1 MSTNVDLRLI
11 AGMGPQLFTAPT
23 VAGLPVDL
31 QATLEELVNTW
42 QARYPG
48 NARRQAYLDCK
59 VYVDSLDIA
68 LPREIARDLR
78 LVSTWP
84 EKAVF
89 SLTSRCHWDG
99 VVAPDGTE
107 DPYGLASIL
116 EENRFSTEIG
126 QAVASAATHG
136 VAFLTTL
143 PGDVAAGDPPVLV
156 LPYSAMTAAAL
167 WDRRRR
173 GIRAGLLI
181 NDVDYLGRPTELILL
196 TPHVLVSMAPLGAQG
211 WFVTGH
217 VEHNLGRTPMEALV
231 YRGNL
236 DRPLGRSRLTDGVLS
251 IVDRAVRASMRMDV
265 SSELFTA
272 PGLLLRGVDKATF
285 DQIKGSWSW
294 RLGSVKGISRDEE
307 GDLPEV
313 DMIPQQSMQ
322 PYVDQLRELAQELA
336 GALSLPVGSL
346 GIVQDNPS
354 SADAIYAAREEL
366 VTEASDFND
375 ANSYALN
382 RVYRNILMLRDGVLP
397 EDAARISTHW
407 RNPARPSIVSQSDA
421 MIKQIQ
427 AIPEIG
433 KTDVA
438 LEELGYTRQQITRM
452 RAQIEQQR
460 GRDNL
465 DAILRGARGP
475 AAGGGDFDLI

>member
-1 MSTNVDLRLI
+1 MSANADLRLI
-11 AGMGPQLFTAPT
+11 AGMGPQLFTAPS
-23 VAGLPVDL
+23 VAGLPDDL
-31 QATLEELVNTW
+31 QATLNTLVNTL

-59 VYVDSLDIA
+59 VFVDSLNIA

-78 LVSTWP
+78 IVSAWP

-99 VVAPDGTE
+99 VVAPDGSE
-107 DPYGLASIL
+107 DPYGLSSIL
-116 EENRFSTEIG
+116 EENRFATEIG
-126 QAVASAATHG
+126 QAIASAATHG
-136 VAFLTTL
+136 VAFLATL
-143 PGDVAAGDPPVLV
+143 PGDVSAGDPSVLV

-173 GIRAGLLI
+173 GISAGLLI

-196 TPHVLVSMAPLGAQG
+196 TPQVMVSMAPLGSQG

-217 VEHNLGRTPMEALV
+217 VEHHLGRTPMEALV

-251 IVDRAVRASMRMDV
+251 IVDRAVRASMRMDL

-272 PGLLLRGVDKATF
+272 PGLLLRGVDETTF
-285 DQIKGSWSW
+285 DQIKRSWSW
-294 RLGSVKGISRDEE
+294 QLGSVKGLSRDED
-307 GDLPEV
+307 GDIPEM
-313 DMIPQQSMQ
+313 DTIPQQSMQ

-382 RVYRNILMLRDGVLP
+382 RVYRNILMLRDGWLP
-397 EDAARISTHW
+397 DDAARISTHW

-427 AIPEIG
+427 AIPELG
-433 KTDVA
+433 RTDVA
-438 LEELGYTRQQITRM
+438 LEELGYTRQQIARI
-452 RAQIEQQR
+452 RAQVEQSR

-465 DAILRGARGP
+465 DAILRGARGE
-475 AAGGGDFDLI
+475 AGTA

>member
-1 MSTNVDLRLI
+1 MSTNADLRLI
-11 AGMGPQLFTAPT
+11 AGMGPQLFTAPS
-23 VAGLPVDL
+23 VAGLPDDL
-31 QATLEELVNTW
+31 QATLNTLVDTW

-48 NARRQAYLDCK
+48 NARRQSYLDCK
-59 VYVDSLDIA
+59 VFVESLNIA

-78 LVSTWP
+78 IVSTWP

-99 VVAPDGTE
+99 VVAPDGSE
-107 DPYGLASIL
+107 DPYGLSSIL
-116 EENRFSTEIG
+116 EENRFATEIG
-126 QAVASAATHG
+126 QAIASAATHG
-136 VAFLTTL
+136 VAFLATL
-143 PGDVAAGDPPVLV
+143 PGDVSAGDPPVLV

-173 GIRAGLLI
+173 GISAGLLI

-196 TPHVLVSMAPLGAQG
+196 TPQVMVSMAPLGSQG

-217 VEHNLGRTPMEALV
+217 VEHHLNRTPMEALV

-251 IVDRAVRASMRMDV
+251 IVDRAVRASMRMDL

-272 PGLLLRGVDKATF
+272 PGLLLRGVDEATF
-285 DQIKGSWSW
+285 DRIKRSWSW
-294 RLGSVKGISRDEE
+294 QLGSVKGLSRDED
-307 GDLPEV
+307 GDIPEV
-313 DMIPQQSMQ
+313 DTIPQQSMQ

-382 RVYRNILMLRDGVLP
+382 RVYRNILMLRDGWLP
-397 EDAARISTHW
+397 DDAARISTHW

-427 AIPEIG
+427 AIPELG

-438 LEELGYTRQQITRM
+438 LEELGYTRQQIARI
-452 RAQIEQQR
+452 RAQVEQSR

-465 DAILRGARGP
+465 DAILRGARGE
-475 AAGGGDFDLI
+475 AGTV

>member
-1 MSTNVDLRLI
+1 MSANADLRLI
-11 AGMGPQLFTAPT
+11 AGMGPQLFTAPS
-23 VAGLPVDL
+23 VAGLPDDL
-31 QATLEELVNTW
+31 QATLNTLVNTW

-48 NARRQAYLDCK
+48 NARRQSYLDCK
-59 VYVDSLDIA
+59 VFVESLNIA
-68 LPREIARDLR
+68 LPREIARDLHM
-78 LVSTWP
+78 VSTWP

-99 VVAPDGTE
+99 VVAPDGSE
-107 DPYGLASIL
+107 DPYGLSSIL
-116 EENRFSTEIG
+116 EENRFATEIG
-126 QAVASAATHG
+126 QAIASAATHG
-136 VAFLTTL
+136 VAFLATL
-143 PGDVAAGDPPVLV
+143 RGDVSAGDPSVLV

-173 GIRAGLLI
+173 GISAGLLI

-196 TPHVLVSMAPLGAQG
+196 TPQVMVSMAPLGDQG

-217 VEHNLGRTPMEALV
+217 VEHHLGRTPMEALV

-251 IVDRAVRASMRMDV
+251 IVDRAVRASMRMDL

-272 PGLLLRGVDKATF
+272 PGLLLRGVDETTF
-285 DQIKGSWSW
+285 DKIKRSWSW
-294 RLGSVKGISRDEE
+294 QLGSVKGLSRDED
-307 GDLPEV
+307 GDIPEV
-313 DMIPQQSMQ
+313 DTIPQQSMQ

-336 GALSLPVGSL
+336 GALSLPVSSL

-382 RVYRNILMLRDGVLP
+382 RVYRNILMLRDGWLP
-397 EDAARISTHW
+397 DDAVRISTHW

-427 AIPEIG
+427 AIPELG

-438 LEELGYTRQQITRM
+438 LEELGYTRQQIARI
-452 RAQIEQQR
+452 RAQVEQSR

-465 DAILRGARGP
+465 DAILRGARGE
-475 AAGGGDFDLI
+475 AGTV

>member
-1 MSTNVDLRLI
+1 MSTNADLRLI
-11 AGMGPQLFTAPT
+11 AGMGPQLFTAPS
-23 VAGLPVDL
+23 VAGLPDDL
-31 QATLEELVNTW
+31 QATLNTLVNTW

-48 NARRQAYLDCK
+48 NARRQSYLDCK
-59 VYVDSLDIA
+59 VFVESLNIA

-78 LVSTWP
+78 IVSTWP

-99 VVAPDGTE
+99 VVAPDGSE
-107 DPYGLASIL
+107 DPYGLSSIL
-116 EENRFSTEIG
+116 EENRFATEIG
-126 QAVASAATHG
+126 QAIASAATHG
-136 VAFLTTL
+136 VAFLATL
-143 PGDVAAGDPPVLV
+143 PGDVSAGDPSVLV

-173 GIRAGLLI
+173 GISAGLLI

-196 TPHVLVSMAPLGAQG
+196 TPQVMVSMAPLGSQG

-217 VEHNLGRTPMEALV
+217 VEHHLSRTPMEALV

-251 IVDRAVRASMRMDV
+251 IVDRAVRASMRMDL

-272 PGLLLRGVDKATF
+272 PGLLLRGVDEATF
-285 DQIKGSWSW
+285 DKIKRSWSW
-294 RLGSVKGISRDEE
+294 QLGSVKGLSRDED
-307 GDLPEV
+307 GDIPEV
-313 DMIPQQSMQ
+313 DTIPQQSMQ
-322 PYVDQLRELAQELA
+322 PYTDQLRELAQELA
-336 GALSLPVGSL
+336 GALSLPVSSL

-382 RVYRNILMLRDGVLP
+382 RVYRNILMLRDGWLP
-397 EDAARISTHW
+397 DDAVRISTHW

-427 AIPEIG
+427 AIPELG
-433 KTDVA
+433 RTDVA
-438 LEELGYTRQQITRM
+438 LEELGYTRQQIARI
-452 RAQIEQQR
+452 RAQVEQTR

-465 DAILRGARGP
+465 DAILRGARGE
-475 AAGGGDFDLI
+475 AGTA

>member
-1 MSTNVDLRLI
+1 MSANADLRLI
-11 AGMGPQLFTAPT
+11 AGMGPQLFTAPS
-23 VAGLPVDL
+23 VAGLPDDL
-31 QATLEELVNTW
+31 QAALNTLVNTW

-48 NARRQAYLDCK
+48 NARRQGYLDCK
-59 VYVDSLDIA
+59 VFVESLNIA
-68 LPREIARDLR
+68 LPREIARDLHI
-78 LVSTWP
+78 VSTWP

-99 VVAPDGTE
+99 VVAPDGSE
-107 DPYGLASIL
+107 DPYGLSSIL
-116 EENRFSTEIG
+116 EENRFATEIG
-126 QAVASAATHG
+126 QAIASAATHG
-136 VAFLTTL
+136 VAFLATL
-143 PGDVAAGDPPVLV
+143 PGDVSAGDPPVLV

-173 GIRAGLLI
+173 GISAGLLI

-196 TPHVLVSMAPLGAQG
+196 TPQVMVSMAPLGDQG

-217 VEHNLGRTPMEALV
+217 VEHRLGRTPMEALV

-251 IVDRAVRASMRMDV
+251 IVDRAVRASMRMDL

-272 PGLLLRGVDKATF
+272 PGLLLRGVDEATF
-285 DQIKGSWSW
+285 DKIKRSWSW
-294 RLGSVKGISRDEE
+294 QLGSVKGLSRDED
-307 GDLPEV
+307 GDIPEV
-313 DMIPQQSMQ
+313 DTIPQQSMQ
-322 PYVDQLRELAQELA
+322 PYTDQLRELAQELA
-336 GALSLPVGSL
+336 GALSLPVSSL

-382 RVYRNILMLRDGVLP
+382 RVYRNIIMLRDGWLP
-397 EDAARISTHW
+397 DDAARISTHW

-427 AIPEIG
+427 AIPELG

-438 LEELGYTRQQITRM
+438 LEELGYTRQQIARI
-452 RAQIEQQR
+452 RAQVEQSR

-465 DAILRGARGP
+465 DAILRGARGE
-475 AAGGGDFDLI
+475 AGTV

>member
-1 MSTNVDLRLI
+1 MSANADLRLI
-11 AGMGPQLFTAPT
+11 AGMGPQLFTAPS
-23 VAGLPVDL
+23 VAGLPDDL
-31 QATLEELVNTW
+31 QATLNTLVNTW

-59 VYVDSLDIA
+59 VFVESLNIA
-68 LPREIARDLR
+68 LPREIARDLHI
-78 LVSTWP
+78 VSTWP

-89 SLTSRCHWDG
+89 SLVSRCHWDG
-99 VVAPDGTE
+99 VVAPDGSE
-107 DPYGLASIL
+107 DPYGLSSIL
-116 EENRFSTEIG
+116 EENRFATEIG
-126 QAVASAATHG
+126 QAIASAATHG
-136 VAFLTTL
+136 VAFLATL
-143 PGDVAAGDPPVLV
+143 PGDVSVGDPPVLV

-173 GIRAGLLI
+173 GISAGLLI

-196 TPHVLVSMAPLGAQG
+196 TPQVMVSMAPLGSQG

-217 VEHNLGRTPMEALV
+217 VEHHLNRTPMEALV

-251 IVDRAVRASMRMDV
+251 IVDRAVRASMRMDL

-272 PGLLLRGVDKATF
+272 PGLLLRGVDEATF
-285 DQIKGSWSW
+285 DKIKRSWSW
-294 RLGSVKGISRDEE
+294 QLGSVKGLSRDED
-307 GDLPEV
+307 GDIPEV
-313 DMIPQQSMQ
+313 DTIPQQSMQ

-382 RVYRNILMLRDGVLP
+382 RVYRNIIMLRDGWLP
-397 EDAARISTHW
+397 DDAARISTHW

-427 AIPEIG
+427 AIPELG

-438 LEELGYTRQQITRM
+438 LEELGYTRQQIARI
-452 RAQIEQQR
+452 RAQVEQSR

-465 DAILRGARGP
+465 DAILRGARGE
-475 AAGGGDFDLI
+475 AGTV

>member
-1 MSTNVDLRLI
+1 MSTNADLRLI
-11 AGMGPQLFTAPT
+11 AGMGPQLFTAPS
-23 VAGLPVDL
+23 VAGLPDDL
-31 QATLEELVNTW
+31 QATLNTLVNTW

-48 NARRQAYLDCK
+48 NARRQSYLDCK
-59 VYVDSLDIA
+59 VFVESLNIA

-99 VVAPDGTE
+99 VVAPDGSE
-107 DPYGLASIL
+107 DPYGLSSIL
-116 EENRFSTEIG
+116 EENRFATEIG
-126 QAVASAATHG
+126 QAIASAATHG
-136 VAFLTTL
+136 VAFLATL
-143 PGDVAAGDPPVLV
+143 PGDVSAGDPSVLV

-173 GIRAGLLI
+173 GISAGLLI

-196 TPHVLVSMAPLGAQG
+196 TPQVMVSMAPLGDQG

-217 VEHNLGRTPMEALV
+217 VEHHLGRTPMEALV

-251 IVDRAVRASMRMDV
+251 IVDRAVRASMRMDL

-272 PGLLLRGVDKATF
+272 PGLLLRGVDEATF
-285 DQIKGSWSW
+285 DKIKRSWSW
-294 RLGSVKGISRDEE
+294 QLGSVKGLSRDED
-307 GDLPEV
+307 GDIPEV
-313 DMIPQQSMQ
+313 DTIPQQSMQ

-336 GALSLPVGSL
+336 GALSLPVSSL

-366 VTEASDFND
+366 VTEASDFNE
-375 ANSYALN
+375 ANGYALN
-382 RVYRNILMLRDGVLP
+382 RVYRNILMLRDGWLP
-397 EDAARISTHW
+397 DDAARISTHW

-427 AIPEIG
+427 AIPELG

-438 LEELGYTRQQITRM
+438 LEELGYTRQQIARI
-452 RAQIEQQR
+452 RAQVEQSR

-465 DAILRGARGP
+465 DAILRGARGE
-475 AAGGGDFDLI
+475 AGTV

>member
-1 MSTNVDLRLI
+1 MSVDYRLI
-11 AGMGPQLFTAPT
+11 SGLGPQLFSTPT
-23 VAGLPVDL
+23 VGGLPDDL
-31 QATLEELVNTW
+31 QNILGDLVGTW
-42 QARYPG
+42 VARYPG
-48 NARRQAYLDCK
+48 NSRRQAYLDCK

-68 LPREIARDLR
+68 LPKDIARDLR

-99 VVAPDGTE
+99 VVAPDGSE
-107 DPYGLASIL
+107 DPYGVSTVL

-126 QAVASAATHG
+126 QAIASAATHG
-136 VAFLTTL
+136 VAFLATI
-143 PGDVAAGDPPVLV
+143 PGDVSLGDPSVLV
-156 LPYSAMTAAAL
+156 LPYSAMTASAL

-173 GIRAGLLI
+173 GLRAGMLI

-196 TPHVLVSMAPLGAQG
+196 TPDTMVSMAKLGDAG

-217 VEHNLGRTPMEALV
+217 VEHSLNRTPMEALV

-272 PGLLLRGVDKATF
+272 PGLILRGVDKTTF
-285 DQIKGSWSW
+285 DAIKGSWSW
-294 RLGSVKGISRDEE
+294 RLGSVKGLSRDED

-313 DMIPQQSMQ
+313 DVLPQHSMQ

-375 ANSYALN
+375 SNSFALN
-382 RVYRNILMLRDGVLP
+382 RIYRNIIQLRDGRLP
-397 EDAARISTHW
+397 ADATKISTHW

-433 KTDVA
+433 RTDVA
-438 LEELGYTRQQITRM
+438 LEELGYTRQQIVRM
-452 RAQIEQQR
+452 RAQIEQTK
-460 GRDNL
+460 GRDTL
-465 DAILRGARGP
+465 ESILKGY
-475 AAGGGDFDLI
+475 GDISR

>member
-1 MSTNVDLRLI
+1 MSTNADLRLI
-11 AGMGPQLFTAPT
+11 AGMGPQLFTAPS
-23 VAGLPVDL
+23 VAGLPDDL
-31 QATLEELVNTW
+31 QATLNTLVNTW

-48 NARRQAYLDCK
+48 NARRQSYLDCK
-59 VYVDSLDIA
+59 VFVESLNIA
-68 LPREIARDLR
+68 LPREIARDLHI
-78 LVSTWP
+78 VSTWP

-99 VVAPDGTE
+99 VVAPDGSE
-107 DPYGLASIL
+107 DPYGLSSIL
-116 EENRFSTEIG
+116 EENRFATEIG
-126 QAVASAATHG
+126 QAIASAATHG
-136 VAFLTTL
+136 VAFLATL
-143 PGDVAAGDPPVLV
+143 PGDVSAGDPSVLV

-173 GIRAGLLI
+173 GISAGLLI

-196 TPHVLVSMAPLGAQG
+196 TPQVMVSMAPLGSQG

-217 VEHNLGRTPMEALV
+217 IEHHLNRTPMEALV

-251 IVDRAVRASMRMDV
+251 IVDRAVRASMRMDL

-272 PGLLLRGVDKATF
+272 PGLLLRGVDEATF
-285 DQIKGSWSW
+285 DKIKRSWSW
-294 RLGSVKGISRDEE
+294 QLGSVKGLSRDED
-307 GDLPEV
+307 GDIPEV
-313 DMIPQQSMQ
+313 DTIPQQSMQ

-382 RVYRNILMLRDGVLP
+382 RVYRNILLLRDGWLP
-397 EDAARISTHW
+397 EDATRISTHW

-438 LEELGYTRQQITRM
+438 LEELGYTRQQIMRM
-452 RAQIEQQR
+452 RAQIEQSR

-465 DAILRGARGP
+465 DAILRGARGE
-475 AAGGGDFDLI
+475 AGTA

>member
-1 MSTNVDLRLI
+1 MSANADLRLI
-11 AGMGPQLFTAPT
+11 AGMGPQLFTAPS
-23 VAGLPVDL
+23 VAGLPDDL
-31 QATLEELVNTW
+31 QATLNTLVNTW

-48 NARRQAYLDCK
+48 NARRQSYLDCK
-59 VYVDSLDIA
+59 VFVESLNIA
-68 LPREIARDLR
+68 LPREIARDLHI
-78 LVSTWP
+78 VSTWP

-99 VVAPDGTE
+99 VVAPDGSE
-107 DPYGLASIL
+107 DPYGLSSIL
-116 EENRFSTEIG
+116 EENRFATEIG
-126 QAVASAATHG
+126 QAIASAATHG
-136 VAFLTTL
+136 VAFLATL
-143 PGDVAAGDPPVLV
+143 PGDVSAGDPSVLV

-173 GIRAGLLI
+173 GISAGLLI
-181 NDVDYLGRPTELILL
+181 NDADYLGRPTELILL
-196 TPHVLVSMAPLGAQG
+196 TPQVMVSMAPLGDQG

-217 VEHNLGRTPMEALV
+217 VEHHLGRTPMEALV

-251 IVDRAVRASMRMDV
+251 IVDRAVRASMRMDL

-272 PGLLLRGVDKATF
+272 PGLLLRGVDEATF
-285 DQIKGSWSW
+285 DKIKRSWSW
-294 RLGSVKGISRDEE
+294 QLGSVKGLSRDED
-307 GDLPEV
+307 GDIPEV
-313 DMIPQQSMQ
+313 DTIPQQSMQ

-382 RVYRNILMLRDGVLP
+382 RVYRNILLLRDGWLP
-397 EDAARISTHW
+397 EDAVRISTHW

-438 LEELGYTRQQITRM
+438 LEELGYTRQQIMRM
-452 RAQIEQQR
+452 RAQIEQSR

-465 DAILRGARGP
+465 DAILRGARGE
-475 AAGGGDFDLI
+475 AGMA

>member
-1 MSTNVDLRLI
+1 MSTNADLRLI
-11 AGMGPQLFTAPT
+11 AGMGPQLFTAPS
-23 VAGLPVDL
+23 VAGLPDDL
-31 QATLEELVNTW
+31 QATLNTLVNTW

-59 VYVDSLDIA
+59 VFVESLNIA
-68 LPREIARDLR
+68 LPREIARDLHI
-78 LVSTWP
+78 VSTWP

-99 VVAPDGTE
+99 VVAPDGSE
-107 DPYGLASIL
+107 DPYGLSSIL
-116 EENRFSTEIG
+116 EENRFATEIG
-126 QAVASAATHG
+126 QAIASAATHG
-136 VAFLTTL
+136 VAFLATL
-143 PGDVAAGDPPVLV
+143 PGDVSAGDPSVLV

-173 GIRAGLLI
+173 GISAGLLI

-196 TPHVLVSMAPLGAQG
+196 TPQVMVSMAPLGSQG

-217 VEHNLGRTPMEALV
+217 VEHHLGRTPMEALV

-251 IVDRAVRASMRMDV
+251 IVDRAVRASMRMDL

-285 DQIKGSWSW
+285 DKIKRSWSW
-294 RLGSVKGISRDEE
+294 QLGSVKGLSRDED
-307 GDLPEV
+307 GDIPEV
-313 DMIPQQSMQ
+313 DTIPQQSMQ
-322 PYVDQLRELAQELA
+322 PYTDQLRELAQELA

-382 RVYRNILMLRDGVLP
+382 RVYRNILLLRDGWLP
-397 EDAARISTHW
+397 EDATRISTHW

-427 AIPEIG
+427 AIPELG
-433 KTDVA
+433 RTDVA
-438 LEELGYTRQQITRM
+438 LEELGYTRQQIARI
-452 RAQIEQQR
+452 RAQVEQSR

-465 DAILRGARGP
+465 DAILRGARGEDVP
-475 AAGGGDFDLI
+475 L

>member
-1 MSTNVDLRLI
+1 MSANADLRLI
-11 AGMGPQLFTAPT
+11 AGMGPQLFTAPS
-23 VAGLPVDL
+23 VAGLPDDL
-31 QATLEELVNTW
+31 QATLNTLVNTW

-48 NARRQAYLDCK
+48 NARRQSYLDCK
-59 VYVDSLDIA
+59 VFVESLNIA
-68 LPREIARDLR
+68 LPREIARDLHI
-78 LVSTWP
+78 VSTWP

-99 VVAPDGTE
+99 VVAPDGSE
-107 DPYGLASIL
+107 DPYGLSSIL
-116 EENRFSTEIG
+116 EENRFATEIG
-126 QAVASAATHG
+126 QAIASAATHG
-136 VAFLTTL
+136 VAFLATL
-143 PGDVAAGDPPVLV
+143 PGDMSAGDPPVLV

-173 GIRAGLLI
+173 GISAGLLI

-196 TPHVLVSMAPLGAQG
+196 TPQVMVSMAPLGDQG

-217 VEHNLGRTPMEALV
+217 VEHHLGRTPMEALV

-251 IVDRAVRASMRMDV
+251 IVDRAVRASMRMDL

-272 PGLLLRGVDKATF
+272 PGLLLRGVDEATF
-285 DQIKGSWSW
+285 DKIKRSWSW
-294 RLGSVKGISRDEE
+294 QLGSVKGLSRDED
-307 GDLPEV
+307 GDIPEV
-313 DMIPQQSMQ
+313 DTIPQQSMQ

-382 RVYRNILMLRDGVLP
+382 RVYRNILLLRDGWLP
-397 EDAARISTHW
+397 DDAARISTHW

-427 AIPEIG
+427 AIPELG

-438 LEELGYTRQQITRM
+438 LEELGYTRQQIARI
-452 RAQIEQQR
+452 RAQVEQSR

-465 DAILRGARGP
+465 DAILRGARGE
-475 AAGGGDFDLI
+475 AGTV

>member
-1 MSTNVDLRLI
+1 MSANADLRLI
-11 AGMGPQLFTAPT
+11 AGMGPQLFTAPS
-23 VAGLPVDL
+23 VAGLPDDL
-31 QATLEELVNTW
+31 QATLNTLVNTW

-48 NARRQAYLDCK
+48 NARRQSYLDCK
-59 VYVDSLDIA
+59 VFVESLNIA
-68 LPREIARDLR
+68 LPREIARDLHI
-78 LVSTWP
+78 VSTWP

-99 VVAPDGTE
+99 VVAPDGSE
-107 DPYGLASIL
+107 DPYGLSSIL
-116 EENRFSTEIG
+116 EENRFATEIG
-126 QAVASAATHG
+126 QAIASAATHG
-136 VAFLTTL
+136 VAFLATL
-143 PGDVAAGDPPVLV
+143 PGDVSAGDPPVLV

-173 GIRAGLLI
+173 GISAGLLI

-196 TPHVLVSMAPLGAQG
+196 TPQVMVSMALLGSQG

-217 VEHNLGRTPMEALV
+217 VEHHLNRTPMEALV

-251 IVDRAVRASMRMDV
+251 IVDRAVRASMRMDL

-272 PGLLLRGVDKATF
+272 PGLLLRGVDEATF
-285 DQIKGSWSW
+285 DKIKRSWSW
-294 RLGSVKGISRDEE
+294 QLGSVKGLSRDED
-307 GDLPEV
+307 GDIPEV
-313 DMIPQQSMQ
+313 DTIPQQSMQ

-382 RVYRNILMLRDGVLP
+382 RVYRNILMLRDGWLP
-397 EDAARISTHW
+397 DDAARISTHW

-427 AIPEIG
+427 AIPELG

-438 LEELGYTRQQITRM
+438 LEELGYTRQQIARI
-452 RAQIEQQR
+452 RAQVEQSR

-465 DAILRGARGP
+465 DAILRGARGE
-475 AAGGGDFDLI
+475 AGTA

>member
-1 MSTNVDLRLI
+1 MSTNADLRLI
-11 AGMGPQLFTAPT
+11 AGMGPQLFTAPS
-23 VAGLPVDL
+23 VAGLPDDL
-31 QATLEELVNTW
+31 QATLNTLVNTW

-48 NARRQAYLDCK
+48 NARRQSYLDCK
-59 VYVDSLDIA
+59 VFVDSLNIA

-78 LVSTWP
+78 IVSTWP

-99 VVAPDGTE
+99 VVAPDGSE
-107 DPYGLASIL
+107 DPYGLSSIL
-116 EENRFSTEIG
+116 EENRFATEIG
-126 QAVASAATHG
+126 QAIASAATHG
-136 VAFLTTL
+136 VAFLATL
-143 PGDVAAGDPPVLV
+143 PGDVSAGDPPVLV

-173 GIRAGLLI
+173 GISAGLLI

-196 TPHVLVSMAPLGAQG
+196 TPQVMVSMAPLGSQG

-217 VEHNLGRTPMEALV
+217 VEHRLGRTPMEALV

-251 IVDRAVRASMRMDV
+251 IVDRAVRASMRMDL

-272 PGLLLRGVDKATF
+272 PGLLLRGVDEATF
-285 DQIKGSWSW
+285 DKIKRSWSW
-294 RLGSVKGISRDEE
+294 QLGSVKGLSRDED
-307 GDLPEV
+307 GDIPEV
-313 DMIPQQSMQ
+313 DTIPQQSMQ

-382 RVYRNILMLRDGVLP
+382 RVYRNILLLRDGWLP

-438 LEELGYTRQQITRM
+438 LEELGYTRQQIMRM
-452 RAQIEQQR
+452 RAQIEQSR

-465 DAILRGARGP
+465 DAILRGARGE
-475 AAGGGDFDLI
+475 AGTA

>member
-1 MSTNVDLRLI
+1 MSANADLRLI
-11 AGMGPQLFTAPT
+11 AGMGPQLFTAPS
-23 VAGLPVDL
+23 VAGLPDDL
-31 QATLEELVNTW
+31 QATLNTLVNTW

-48 NARRQAYLDCK
+48 NARRQSYLDCK
-59 VYVDSLDIA
+59 VFVESLNIA

-78 LVSTWP
+78 IVSTWP

-99 VVAPDGTE
+99 VVAPDGSE
-107 DPYGLASIL
+107 DPYGLSSIL
-116 EENRFSTEIG
+116 EENRFATEIG
-126 QAVASAATHG
+126 QAIASAATHG
-136 VAFLTTL
+136 VAFLATL
-143 PGDVAAGDPPVLV
+143 PGDVSAGDPSVLV

-173 GIRAGLLI
+173 GISAGLLI

-196 TPHVLVSMAPLGAQG
+196 TPRVMVSMAPLGSQG

-217 VEHNLGRTPMEALV
+217 VEHHLSRTPIEALV

-251 IVDRAVRASMRMDV
+251 IVDRAVRASMRMDL

-272 PGLLLRGVDKATF
+272 PGLLLRGVDEATF
-285 DQIKGSWSW
+285 DKIKHSWSW
-294 RLGSVKGISRDEE
+294 QLGSVKGLSRDED
-307 GDLPEV
+307 GDIPEV
-313 DMIPQQSMQ
+313 DTIPQQSMQ

-382 RVYRNILMLRDGVLP
+382 RVYRNILLLRDGWLP

-427 AIPEIG
+427 AIPELG
-433 KTDVA
+433 RTDVA
-438 LEELGYTRQQITRM
+438 LEELGYTRQQIARI
-452 RAQIEQQR
+452 RAQVEQSR

-465 DAILRGARGP
+465 DAILRGARGE
-475 AAGGGDFDLI
+475 AGTV

>member
-1 MSTNVDLRLI
+1 MSANADLRLI
-11 AGMGPQLFTAPT
+11 AGMGPQLFTAPS
-23 VAGLPVDL
+23 VAGLPDDL
-31 QATLEELVNTW
+31 QTTLNTLVNTW

-48 NARRQAYLDCK
+48 NARRQGYLDCK
-59 VYVDSLDIA
+59 VFVESLNIA
-68 LPREIARDLR
+68 LPREIAHDLHI
-78 LVSTWP
+78 VSTWP

-99 VVAPDGTE
+99 VVAPDGSE
-107 DPYGLASIL
+107 DPYGLSSIL
-116 EENRFSTEIG
+116 EENRFATEIG
-126 QAVASAATHG
+126 QAIASAATHG
-136 VAFLTTL
+136 VAFLATL
-143 PGDVAAGDPPVLV
+143 PGDMSAGDPPVLV
-156 LPYSAMTAAAL
+156 LPYSAMTAAAR

-173 GIRAGLLI
+173 GISAGLLI

-196 TPHVLVSMAPLGAQG
+196 TPQVMVSMAPLGSQG

-217 VEHNLGRTPMEALV
+217 VEHRLGRTPMEALV

-251 IVDRAVRASMRMDV
+251 IVDRAVRASMRMDL

-272 PGLLLRGVDKATF
+272 PGLLLRGVDEATF
-285 DQIKGSWSW
+285 DEIKRSWSW
-294 RLGSVKGISRDEE
+294 QLGSVKGLSRDED
-307 GDLPEV
+307 GDIPEV
-313 DMIPQQSMQ
+313 DTIPQQSMQ
-322 PYVDQLRELAQELA
+322 PYTDQLRELAQELA
-336 GALSLPVGSL
+336 GALSLPVSSL

-382 RVYRNILMLRDGVLP
+382 RVYRNIILLRDGWLP
-397 EDAARISTHW
+397 DDAARISTHW

-427 AIPEIG
+427 AIPELG
-433 KTDVA
+433 RTDVA
-438 LEELGYTRQQITRM
+438 LEELGYTRQQIARI
-452 RAQIEQQR
+452 RAQVEQTR

-465 DAILRGARGP
+465 DAILRGVHGE
-475 AAGGGDFDLI
+475 AGTA

>member
-1 MSTNVDLRLI
+1 MSTNADLRLI
-11 AGMGPQLFTAPT
+11 AGMGPQLFTAPS
-23 VAGLPVDL
+23 VAGLPDDL
-31 QATLEELVNTW
+31 QATLNTLVNTW

-48 NARRQAYLDCK
+48 NARRQSYLDCK
-59 VYVDSLDIA
+59 VFVESLNIA
-68 LPREIARDLR
+68 LPREIARDLHI
-78 LVSTWP
+78 VSTWP

-99 VVAPDGTE
+99 VVAPDGSE
-107 DPYGLASIL
+107 DPYGLSSIL
-116 EENRFSTEIG
+116 EENRFATEIG
-126 QAVASAATHG
+126 QAIASAATHG
-136 VAFLTTL
+136 VAFLATL
-143 PGDVAAGDPPVLV
+143 PGDVSAGDPPVLV

-173 GIRAGLLI
+173 GISAGLLI
-181 NDVDYLGRPTELILL
+181 NDVDYLGRPIELILL
-196 TPHVLVSMAPLGAQG
+196 TPQVMVSMAPLGSQG

-217 VEHNLGRTPMEALV
+217 VEHHLNRTPMEALV

-251 IVDRAVRASMRMDV
+251 IVDRAVRASMRMDL

-272 PGLLLRGVDKATF
+272 PGLLLRGVDEATF
-285 DQIKGSWSW
+285 DKIKRSWSW
-294 RLGSVKGISRDEE
+294 QLGSVKGLSRDED
-307 GDLPEV
+307 GDIPEV
-313 DMIPQQSMQ
+313 DTIPQQSMQ

-382 RVYRNILMLRDGVLP
+382 RVYRNILMLRDGWLP
-397 EDAARISTHW
+397 DDAARISTHW

-427 AIPEIG
+427 AIPELG

-438 LEELGYTRQQITRM
+438 LEELGYTRQQIARI
-452 RAQIEQQR
+452 RAQVEQSR

-465 DAILRGARGP
+465 DAILRGARGE
-475 AAGGGDFDLI
+475 AGTA

>member
-1 MSTNVDLRLI
+1 MSANADLRLI
-11 AGMGPQLFTAPT
+11 AGMGPQLFTAPS
-23 VAGLPVDL
+23 VAGLPDDL
-31 QATLEELVNTW
+31 QATLNTLVNTW

-48 NARRQAYLDCK
+48 NARRQSYLDCR
-59 VYVDSLDIA
+59 VFVESLNIA
-68 LPREIARDLR
+68 LPREIARDLHI
-78 LVSTWP
+78 VSTWP

-99 VVAPDGTE
+99 VVAPDGSE
-107 DPYGLASIL
+107 DPYGLSSIL
-116 EENRFSTEIG
+116 EENRFATEIG
-126 QAVASAATHG
+126 QAIASAATHG
-136 VAFLTTL
+136 VAFLATL
-143 PGDVAAGDPPVLV
+143 PGDVSAGDPPVLV

-173 GIRAGLLI
+173 GISAGLLI
-181 NDVDYLGRPTELILL
+181 NDADYLGRPTELILL
-196 TPHVLVSMAPLGAQG
+196 TPQVMVSMAPLGSQG
-211 WFVTGH
+211 WFVTDH
-217 VEHNLGRTPMEALV
+217 VEHRLGRTPMEALV

-251 IVDRAVRASMRMDV
+251 IVDRAVRASMRMDL

-272 PGLLLRGVDKATF
+272 PGLLLRGVDEATF
-285 DQIKGSWSW
+285 DKIKRSWNW
-294 RLGSVKGISRDEE
+294 QLGSVKGLSRDED
-307 GDLPEV
+307 GDIPEV
-313 DMIPQQSMQ
+313 DTIPQQSMQ
-322 PYVDQLRELAQELA
+322 PYTDQLRELAQELA
-336 GALSLPVGSL
+336 GALSLPVSSL

-382 RVYRNILMLRDGVLP
+382 RVYRNILMLRDGWLP
-397 EDAARISTHW
+397 DDAARISTHW

-427 AIPEIG
+427 AIPELG
-433 KTDVA
+433 RTDVA
-438 LEELGYTRQQITRM
+438 LEELGYTRQQIARI
-452 RAQIEQQR
+452 RAQVEQTR

-465 DAILRGARGP
+465 DAILRGVHGE
-475 AAGGGDFDLI
+475 AGTA

>member
-1 MSTNVDLRLI
+1 MSANADLRLI
-11 AGMGPQLFTAPT
+11 AGIGPQLFTAPS
-23 VAGLPVDL
+23 VAGLPDDL
-31 QATLEELVNTW
+31 QATLNTLVNTW

-48 NARRQAYLDCK
+48 NARRQSYLDCK
-59 VYVDSLDIA
+59 VFVESLNIA

-78 LVSTWP
+78 TVSTWP

-99 VVAPDGTE
+99 VVAPDGSE
-107 DPYGLASIL
+107 DPYGLSSIL
-116 EENRFSTEIG
+116 EENRFATEIG
-126 QAVASAATHG
+126 QAIASAATHG
-136 VAFLTTL
+136 VAFLATL
-143 PGDVAAGDPPVLV
+143 PGDVSAGDPSVLV

-173 GIRAGLLI
+173 GISAGLLI

-196 TPHVLVSMAPLGAQG
+196 TPQVMVSMAPLGDQG

-217 VEHNLGRTPMEALV
+217 VEHHLGRTPMEALV

-251 IVDRAVRASMRMDV
+251 IVDRAVRASMRMDL

-272 PGLLLRGVDKATF
+272 PGLLLRGVDEATF
-285 DQIKGSWSW
+285 DKIKRSWSW
-294 RLGSVKGISRDEE
+294 QLGSVKGLSRDED
-307 GDLPEV
+307 GDIPEV
-313 DMIPQQSMQ
+313 DTIPQQSMQ

-336 GALSLPVGSL
+336 GALSLPVSSL

-366 VTEASDFND
+366 VTEASDFNE
-375 ANSYALN
+375 ANGYALN
-382 RVYRNILMLRDGVLP
+382 RVYRNILMLRDGWLP
-397 EDAARISTHW
+397 DDAVRISTHW

-427 AIPEIG
+427 AIPELG

-438 LEELGYTRQQITRM
+438 LEELGYTRQQIARI
-452 RAQIEQQR
+452 RAQVEQSR

-465 DAILRGARGP
+465 DAILRGARGE
-475 AAGGGDFDLI
+475 AGTA

>member
-1 MSTNVDLRLI
+1 MSANADLRLI
-11 AGMGPQLFTAPT
+11 AGMGPQLFTAPS
-23 VAGLPVDL
+23 VAGLPDDL
-31 QATLEELVNTW
+31 QATLNTLVNTW

-59 VYVDSLDIA
+59 VFVDSLNIA
-68 LPREIARDLR
+68 LPREIARDLHT
-78 LVSTWP
+78 VSTWP

-99 VVAPDGTE
+99 VVAPDGSE
-107 DPYGLASIL
+107 DPYGLSSIL
-116 EENRFSTEIG
+116 EENRFATEIG
-126 QAVASAATHG
+126 QAIASAATHG
-136 VAFLTTL
+136 VAFLATL
-143 PGDVAAGDPPVLV
+143 RGDVSAGDPSVLV

-173 GIRAGLLI
+173 GISAGLLI

-196 TPHVLVSMAPLGAQG
+196 TPQVMVSMAPLGDQG

-217 VEHNLGRTPMEALV
+217 VEHHLGRTPMEALV

-251 IVDRAVRASMRMDV
+251 IVDRAVRASMRMDL

-272 PGLLLRGVDKATF
+272 PGLLLRGVDEATF
-285 DQIKGSWSW
+285 DKIKRSWSW
-294 RLGSVKGISRDEE
+294 QLGSVKGLSRDED
-307 GDLPEV
+307 GDIPEV
-313 DMIPQQSMQ
+313 DTIPQQSMQ

-382 RVYRNILMLRDGVLP
+382 RVYRNILLLRDGWLP

-438 LEELGYTRQQITRM
+438 LEELGYTRQQIMRM
-452 RAQIEQQR
+452 RAQIEQSR

-465 DAILRGARGP
+465 DAILRGARGE
-475 AAGGGDFDLI
+475 AGTA

>member
-1 MSTNVDLRLI
+1 MSTNADLRLI
-11 AGMGPQLFTAPT
+11 AGMGPQLFTAPS
-23 VAGLPVDL
+23 VAGLPDDL
-31 QATLEELVNTW
+31 QATLNTLVNTW

-59 VYVDSLDIA
+59 IFVDSLNIA
-68 LPREIARDLR
+68 LPRAIARDLR
-78 LVSTWP
+78 IVSAWP

-99 VVAPDGTE
+99 VVAPDGSE
-107 DPYGLASIL
+107 DPYGLSSIL
-116 EENRFSTEIG
+116 EENRFATEIG
-126 QAVASAATHG
+126 QAIASAATHG
-136 VAFLTTL
+136 VAFLATL
-143 PGDVAAGDPPVLV
+143 PGDVSAGDPSVLV

-173 GIRAGLLI
+173 GISAGLLI

-196 TPHVLVSMAPLGAQG
+196 TPQVMVSMAPLGDQG
-211 WFVTGH
+211 WYVTGH
-217 VEHNLGRTPMEALV
+217 VEHHLGRTPMEALV

-251 IVDRAVRASMRMDV
+251 IVDRAVRASMRMDL

-272 PGLLLRGVDKATF
+272 PGLLLRGVDETTF
-285 DQIKGSWSW
+285 DKIKRSWSW
-294 RLGSVKGISRDEE
+294 QLGSVKGLSRDED
-307 GDLPEV
+307 GDIPEV
-313 DMIPQQSMQ
+313 DTIPQQSMQ

-382 RVYRNILMLRDGVLP
+382 RVYRNILMLRDGWLP
-397 EDAARISTHW
+397 DDAARISTHW

-427 AIPEIG
+427 AIPELG

-438 LEELGYTRQQITRM
+438 LEELGYTRQQIARI
-452 RAQIEQQR
+452 RAQVEQSR

-465 DAILRGARGP
+465 DAILRGARGE
-475 AAGGGDFDLI
+475 AGTA

>member
-1 MSTNVDLRLI
+1 MSANADLRLI
-11 AGMGPQLFTAPT
+11 AGMGPQLFTAPS
-23 VAGLPVDL
+23 VAGLPDDL
-31 QATLEELVNTW
+31 QATLNTLVNTW

-48 NARRQAYLDCK
+48 NARRQSYLDCK
-59 VYVDSLDIA
+59 VFVESLNIA
-68 LPREIARDLR
+68 LPREIARDLHI
-78 LVSTWP
+78 VSTWP

-99 VVAPDGTE
+99 VVAPDGSE
-107 DPYGLASIL
+107 DPYGLSSIL
-116 EENRFSTEIG
+116 EENRFATEIG
-126 QAVASAATHG
+126 QAIASAATHG
-136 VAFLTTL
+136 VAFLATL
-143 PGDVAAGDPPVLV
+143 PGDVSAGDPSVLV

-173 GIRAGLLI
+173 GISAGLLI

-196 TPHVLVSMAPLGAQG
+196 TPQVMVSMAPLGSQG
-211 WFVTGH
+211 WYVTGH
-217 VEHNLGRTPMEALV
+217 VEHHLGRTPMEALV

-251 IVDRAVRASMRMDV
+251 IVDRAVRASMRMDL

-272 PGLLLRGVDKATF
+272 PGLLLRGVDEATF
-285 DQIKGSWSW
+285 DKIKRSWSW
-294 RLGSVKGISRDEE
+294 QLGSVKGLSRDED
-307 GDLPEV
+307 GDIPEV
-313 DMIPQQSMQ
+313 DTIPQQSMQ

-382 RVYRNILMLRDGVLP
+382 RVYRNILMLRDGWLP
-397 EDAARISTHW
+397 DDAARISTHW

-421 MIKQIQ
+421 LIKQIQ
-427 AIPEIG
+427 AIPELG
-433 KTDVA
+433 RTDVA
-438 LEELGYTRQQITRM
+438 LEELGYTRQQIARI
-452 RAQIEQQR
+452 RAQVEQTR

-465 DAILRGARGP
+465 DAILRGVHGE
-475 AAGGGDFDLI
+475 AGTA

>member
-1 MSTNVDLRLI
+1 MSANADLRLI
-11 AGMGPQLFTAPT
+11 AGMGPQLFTAPS
-23 VAGLPVDL
+23 VAGLPDDL
-31 QATLEELVNTW
+31 QATLNTLVNTW

-48 NARRQAYLDCK
+48 NARRQSYLDCK
-59 VYVDSLDIA
+59 VFVESLNIA

-78 LVSTWP
+78 IVSTWP

-99 VVAPDGTE
+99 VVAPDGSE
-107 DPYGLASIL
+107 DPYGLSSIL
-116 EENRFSTEIG
+116 EENRFATEIG
-126 QAVASAATHG
+126 QAIASAATHG
-136 VAFLTTL
+136 VAFLATL
-143 PGDVAAGDPPVLV
+143 PGDVSAGDPPVLV

-173 GIRAGLLI
+173 GVSAGLLI

-196 TPHVLVSMAPLGAQG
+196 TPQVMVSMAPLGDQG

-217 VEHNLGRTPMEALV
+217 VEHHLGRTPMEALV

-251 IVDRAVRASMRMDV
+251 IVDRAVRASMRMDL

-272 PGLLLRGVDKATF
+272 PGLLLRGVDEATF
-285 DQIKGSWSW
+285 DKIKRSWSW
-294 RLGSVKGISRDEE
+294 QLGSVKGLSRDED
-307 GDLPEV
+307 GDIPEV
-313 DMIPQQSMQ
+313 DTIPQQSMQ

-336 GALSLPVGSL
+336 GALSLPVSSL

-366 VTEASDFND
+366 VTEASDFNE
-375 ANSYALN
+375 ANGYALN
-382 RVYRNILMLRDGVLP
+382 RVYRNILMLRDGWLP
-397 EDAARISTHW
+397 DDAARISTHW

-427 AIPEIG
+427 AIPELG

-438 LEELGYTRQQITRM
+438 LEELGYTRQQIARI
-452 RAQIEQQR
+452 RAQVEQSR

-465 DAILRGARGP
+465 DAILRGARGE
-475 AAGGGDFDLI
+475 AGTA

>member
-1 MSTNVDLRLI
+1 MSTNADLRLI
-11 AGMGPQLFTAPT
+11 AGMGPQLFTAPS
-23 VAGLPVDL
+23 VAGLPDDL
-31 QATLEELVNTW
+31 QATLNTLVNTW

-59 VYVDSLDIA
+59 VFVDSLNIA
-68 LPREIARDLR
+68 LPRAIARDLR
-78 LVSTWP
+78 IVSAWP

-99 VVAPDGTE
+99 VVAPDGSE
-107 DPYGLASIL
+107 DPYGLSSIL
-116 EENRFSTEIG
+116 EENRFATEIG
-126 QAVASAATHG
+126 QAIASAATHG
-136 VAFLTTL
+136 VAFLATL
-143 PGDVAAGDPPVLV
+143 PGDVSAGDPSVLV

-173 GIRAGLLI
+173 GISAGLLI

-196 TPHVLVSMAPLGAQG
+196 TPQVMVSMAPLGDQG
-211 WFVTGH
+211 WYVTGH
-217 VEHNLGRTPMEALV
+217 VEHHLGRTPMEALV

-251 IVDRAVRASMRMDV
+251 IVDRAVRASMRMDL

-272 PGLLLRGVDKATF
+272 PGLLLRGVDETTF
-285 DQIKGSWSW
+285 DKIKRSWSW
-294 RLGSVKGISRDEE
+294 QLGSVKGLSRDED
-307 GDLPEV
+307 GDIPEV
-313 DMIPQQSMQ
+313 DTIPQQSMQ

-382 RVYRNILMLRDGVLP
+382 RVYRNILMLRDGWLP
-397 EDAARISTHW
+397 DDAARISTHW

-427 AIPEIG
+427 AIPELG

-438 LEELGYTRQQITRM
+438 LEELGYTRQQIARI
-452 RAQIEQQR
+452 RAQVEQSR

-465 DAILRGARGP
+465 DAILRGARGE
-475 AAGGGDFDLI
+475 AGTA

>member
-1 MSTNVDLRLI
+1 MTMNVDTRLVTG
-11 AGMGPQLFTAPT
+11 AGPAMFTPPV
-23 VAGLPVDL
+23 VAGLTNTL
-31 QATLEELVNTW
+31 QAGLNELVGTW
-42 QARYPG
+42 QARYQS
-48 NARRQAYLDCK
+48 NMRRQAYLDCK
-59 VYVDSLDIA
+59 VFVDSLNIS

-78 LVSTWP
+78 IVSTWP

-99 VVAPDGTE
+99 VVAPDGSE
-107 DPYGLASIL
+107 DPYGLVTL
-116 EENRFSTEIG
+116 LDENRFATEIG
-126 QAVASAATHG
+126 LAISSAATHG
-136 VAFLTTL
+136 VSFLVTL

-173 GIRAGLLI
+173 GIKAGLLI
-181 NDVDYLGRPTELILL
+181 NDVDYLGRPTELIML
-196 TPHVLVSMAPLGAQG
+196 TPTVMVSMTLFGDSG
-211 WFVTGH
+211 WYVTGH

-231 YRGNL
+231 YRATL

-272 PGLLLRGVDKATF
+272 PGLLLRGVDEATF
-285 DQIKGSWSW
+285 SQIKSSWSW

-307 GDLPEV
+307 GELPEV
-313 DMIPQQSMQ
+313 DVLPQQSMQ
-322 PYVDQLRELAQELA
+322 PYVDQLRELAQEMA

-382 RVYRNILMLRDGVLP
+382 RVYRNILQLRDGWLP

-427 AIPEIG
+427 AIPELG

-438 LEELGYTRQQITRM
+438 LEELGYTRQQIARI
-452 RAQIEQQR
+452 RAQSDQQR

-465 DAILRGARGP
+465 DAILRGAVGE
-475 AAGGGDFDLI
+475 

>member
-1 MSTNVDLRLI
+1 MSANADLRLI
-11 AGMGPQLFTAPT
+11 AGMGPQLFTAPS
-23 VAGLPVDL
+23 VAGLPDDL
-31 QATLEELVNTW
+31 QATLNTLVNTW

-48 NARRQAYLDCK
+48 NARRQSYLDCK
-59 VYVDSLDIA
+59 AFVESLNIA
-68 LPREIARDLR
+68 LPREIACDLHI
-78 LVSTWP
+78 VSTWP

-89 SLTSRCHWDG
+89 SLASRCHWDG
-99 VVAPDGTE
+99 VVAPDGSE
-107 DPYGLASIL
+107 DPYGLSSIL
-116 EENRFSTEIG
+116 EENRFATEIG
-126 QAVASAATHG
+126 QAIASAATHG
-136 VAFLTTL
+136 VAFLATL
-143 PGDVAAGDPPVLV
+143 PGDVSAGDPSVLV

-173 GIRAGLLI
+173 GISAGLLI

-196 TPHVLVSMAPLGAQG
+196 TPQVMVSMAPLGSQG

-217 VEHNLGRTPMEALV
+217 VEHHLGRTPMEALV

-251 IVDRAVRASMRMDV
+251 IVDRAVRASMRMDL

-272 PGLLLRGVDKATF
+272 PGLLLRGVDEATF
-285 DQIKGSWSW
+285 DKIKRSWSW
-294 RLGSVKGISRDEE
+294 QLGSVKGLSRDED
-307 GDLPEV
+307 GDIPEA
-313 DMIPQQSMQ
+313 DTIPQQSMQ

-382 RVYRNILMLRDGVLP
+382 RVYRNIIMLRDGWLP

-427 AIPEIG
+427 AIPELG

-438 LEELGYTRQQITRM
+438 LEELGYTRQQIARI
-452 RAQIEQQR
+452 RAQVEQSR

-465 DAILRGARGP
+465 DAILRGARGE
-475 AAGGGDFDLI
+475 AGTV

>member
-1 MSTNVDLRLI
+1 MSSNADLRLI
-11 AGMGPQLFTAPT
+11 VGMGPQLFTAPS
-23 VAGLPVDL
+23 VVGLPDDL
-31 QATLEELVNTW
+31 QATLNTLVNTW

-48 NARRQAYLDCK
+48 NARRQSYLDCK
-59 VYVDSLDIA
+59 VFVESLNIA
-68 LPREIARDLR
+68 LPREIARDLHI
-78 LVSTWP
+78 VSTWP

-99 VVAPDGTE
+99 VVAPDGSE
-107 DPYGLASIL
+107 DPYGLSSIL
-116 EENRFSTEIG
+116 EENRFATEIG
-126 QAVASAATHG
+126 QAIASAATHG
-136 VAFLTTL
+136 VAFLATL
-143 PGDVAAGDPPVLV
+143 PGDVSAGDPPVLV

-173 GIRAGLLI
+173 GISAGLLI

-196 TPHVLVSMAPLGAQG
+196 TPQVMVSMAPLGDQG

-217 VEHNLGRTPMEALV
+217 VEHHLNRTPMEALV

-251 IVDRAVRASMRMDV
+251 IVDRAVRASMRMDL

-272 PGLLLRGVDKATF
+272 PGLLLRGVDEATF
-285 DQIKGSWSW
+285 DKIKRSWSW
-294 RLGSVKGISRDEE
+294 QLGSVKGLSRDED
-307 GDLPEV
+307 GDIPEV
-313 DMIPQQSMQ
+313 DTIPQQSMQ

-382 RVYRNILMLRDGVLP
+382 RVYRNIIMLRDGWLP
-397 EDAARISTHW
+397 DDAARISTHW

-438 LEELGYTRQQITRM
+438 LEELGYTRQQIMRM
-452 RAQIEQQR
+452 RAQIEQSH

-465 DAILRGARGP
+465 DAILRGARGE
-475 AAGGGDFDLI
+475 AGTV

>member
-1 MSTNVDLRLI
+1 MSANADLRLI
-11 AGMGPQLFTAPT
+11 AGMGPQLFTAPS
-23 VAGLPVDL
+23 VAGLPDDL
-31 QATLEELVNTW
+31 QATLNTLVNTW

-48 NARRQAYLDCK
+48 NARRQSYLDCK
-59 VYVDSLDIA
+59 VFVESLNIA

-78 LVSTWP
+78 IVSTWP

-99 VVAPDGTE
+99 VVAPDGSE
-107 DPYGLASIL
+107 DPYGLSSIL
-116 EENRFSTEIG
+116 EENRFATEIG
-126 QAVASAATHG
+126 QAIASAATHG
-136 VAFLTTL
+136 VAFLATL
-143 PGDVAAGDPPVLV
+143 PGDVSAGDPSVLV

-173 GIRAGLLI
+173 GISAGLLI

-196 TPHVLVSMAPLGAQG
+196 TPRVMVSMAPLGSQG

-217 VEHNLGRTPMEALV
+217 VEHHLSRTPMEALV

-251 IVDRAVRASMRMDV
+251 IVDRAVRASMRMDL

-272 PGLLLRGVDKATF
+272 PGLLLRGVDEATF
-285 DQIKGSWSW
+285 DKIKHSWSW
-294 RLGSVKGISRDEE
+294 QLGSVKGLSRDED
-307 GDLPEV
+307 GDIPEV
-313 DMIPQQSMQ
+313 DTIPQQSMQ

-382 RVYRNILMLRDGVLP
+382 RVYRNILLLRDGWLP

-427 AIPEIG
+427 AIPELG
-433 KTDVA
+433 RTDVA
-438 LEELGYTRQQITRM
+438 LEELGYTRQQIARI
-452 RAQIEQQR
+452 RAQVEQSR

-465 DAILRGARGP
+465 DAILRGARGE
-475 AAGGGDFDLI
+475 AGTV

>member
-1 MSTNVDLRLI
+1 MSANADLRLI
-11 AGMGPQLFTAPT
+11 AGMGPQLFTAPS
-23 VAGLPVDL
+23 VAGLPDDL
-31 QATLEELVNTW
+31 QATLNTLVNTW

-48 NARRQAYLDCK
+48 NARRQSYLDCK
-59 VYVDSLDIA
+59 VFVESLNIA
-68 LPREIARDLR
+68 LPREIARDLHI
-78 LVSTWP
+78 VSTWP

-99 VVAPDGTE
+99 VVAPDGSE
-107 DPYGLASIL
+107 DPYGLSSIL
-116 EENRFSTEIG
+116 EENRFATEIG
-126 QAVASAATHG
+126 QAIASAATHG
-136 VAFLTTL
+136 VAFLATL
-143 PGDVAAGDPPVLV
+143 PGDVSAGDPSVLV

-173 GIRAGLLI
+173 GISAGLLI
-181 NDVDYLGRPTELILL
+181 NDADYLGRPTELILL
-196 TPHVLVSMAPLGAQG
+196 TPQVMVSMAPLGDQG

-217 VEHNLGRTPMEALV
+217 VEHHLGRTPMEALV

-251 IVDRAVRASMRMDV
+251 IVDRAVRASMRMDL

-272 PGLLLRGVDKATF
+272 PGLLLRGVDEATF
-285 DQIKGSWSW
+285 DKIKRSWSW
-294 RLGSVKGISRDEE
+294 QLGSVKGLSRDED
-307 GDLPEV
+307 GDIPEV
-313 DMIPQQSMQ
+313 DTIPQQSMQ

-382 RVYRNILMLRDGVLP
+382 RVYRNILLLRDGWLP

-407 RNPARPSIVSQSDA
+407 RSPARPSIVSQSDA

-438 LEELGYTRQQITRM
+438 LEELGYTRQQIMRM
-452 RAQIEQQR
+452 RAQIEQSR

-465 DAILRGARGP
+465 DAILRGARGE
-475 AAGGGDFDLI
+475 AGTA

>member
-1 MSTNVDLRLI
+1 MTSADLRLI
-11 AGMGPQLFTAPT
+11 AGLGPQLFSVPQ
-23 VAGLPVDL
+23 VSGLPDDL
-31 QATLEELVNTW
+31 QGLLGELVGTW
-42 QARYPG
+42 QSRYPG

-59 VYVDSLDIA
+59 IFVESLNIA
-68 LPREIARDLR
+68 LPKEIAHDLQI
-78 LVSTWP
+78 VSTWP

-99 VVAPDGTE
+99 VVAPDGSE
-107 DPYGLASIL
+107 DPYGLSSIL

-136 VAFLTTL
+136 VAFLVTL
-143 PGDVAAGDPPVLV
+143 PGDVSAGDPPVLV

-196 TPHVLVSMAPLGAQG
+196 TPQVMVSMAPLGDQG

-217 VEHNLGRTPMEALV
+217 VEHHLGRTPMEALV

-251 IVDRAVRASMRMDV
+251 IVDRAVRASMRMDL

-272 PGLLLRGVDKATF
+272 PGLLLRGVDRAAF

-294 RLGSVKGISRDEE
+294 RFGSVKGLSRDEDGE
-307 GDLPEV
+307 LPEADV
-313 DMIPQQSMQ
+313 IPQQSMQ
-322 PYVDQLRELAQELA
+322 PYTDQLRELAQELA
-336 GALSLPVGSL
+336 GALSLPVSSL

-366 VTEASDFND
+366 VTEASDFNE
-375 ANSYALN
+375 ANGYALN
-382 RVYRNILMLRDGVLP
+382 RVYRNILMLRDGWLP
-397 EDAARISTHW
+397 DDAARISTHW

-427 AIPEIG
+427 AIPELG

-438 LEELGYTRQQITRM
+438 LEELGYTRQQIARI
-452 RAQIEQQR
+452 RAQVEQSR

-465 DAILRGARGP
+465 DAILRGARGE
-475 AAGGGDFDLI
+475 AGTV

>member
-1 MSTNVDLRLI
+1 MSTNADLRLI
-11 AGMGPQLFTAPT
+11 AGIGPQLFTTPS
-23 VAGLPVDL
+23 VAGLPDDL
-31 QATLEELVNTW
+31 QATLNTLVNTW

-48 NARRQAYLDCK
+48 NARRQSYLDCK
-59 VYVDSLDIA
+59 VFVESLNIA

-99 VVAPDGTE
+99 VVAPDGSE
-107 DPYGLASIL
+107 DPYGLSSIL
-116 EENRFSTEIG
+116 EENRFATEIG
-126 QAVASAATHG
+126 QAIASAATHG
-136 VAFLTTL
+136 VAFLATL
-143 PGDVAAGDPPVLV
+143 PGDVSAGDPSVLV

-173 GIRAGLLI
+173 GISAGLLI

-196 TPHVLVSMAPLGAQG
+196 TPQVMVSMAPLGSQG
-211 WFVTGH
+211 WFVTDH
-217 VEHNLGRTPMEALV
+217 VEHRLGRTPMEALV

-251 IVDRAVRASMRMDV
+251 IVDRAVRASMRMDL

-272 PGLLLRGVDKATF
+272 PGLLLRGVDEATF
-285 DQIKGSWSW
+285 DKIKRSWSW
-294 RLGSVKGISRDEE
+294 RLGSVKGLSRDED
-307 GDLPEV
+307 GDIPEV
-313 DMIPQQSMQ
+313 DTIPQQSMQ

-382 RVYRNILMLRDGVLP
+382 RVYRNILMLRDGGLP
-397 EDAARISTHW
+397 EDATRISTHW

-427 AIPEIG
+427 AIPELG
-433 KTDVA
+433 RTDVA
-438 LEELGYTRQQITRM
+438 LEELGYTRQQIARI
-452 RAQIEQQR
+452 RAQVEQSR

-465 DAILRGARGP
+465 DAILRGARGE
-475 AAGGGDFDLI
+475 AGMV

>member
-1 MSTNVDLRLI
+1 MSANADLRLI
-11 AGMGPQLFTAPT
+11 AGMGPQLFTAPS
-23 VAGLPVDL
+23 VAGLPDDL
-31 QATLEELVNTW
+31 QATLNTLVNTW

-48 NARRQAYLDCK
+48 NARRQSYLDCK
-59 VYVDSLDIA
+59 VFVESLNIA
-68 LPREIARDLR
+68 LPREIARDLHI
-78 LVSTWP
+78 VSTWP

-99 VVAPDGTE
+99 VVAPDGSE
-107 DPYGLASIL
+107 DPYGLSSIL
-116 EENRFSTEIG
+116 EENRFATEIG
-126 QAVASAATHG
+126 QAIASAATHG
-136 VAFLTTL
+136 VAFLATL
-143 PGDVAAGDPPVLV
+143 PGDVSAGDPSVLV

-173 GIRAGLLI
+173 GISAGLLI

-196 TPHVLVSMAPLGAQG
+196 TPQVMVSMAPLGDQG

-217 VEHNLGRTPMEALV
+217 VEHHLGRTPMEALV

-272 PGLLLRGVDKATF
+272 PGLLLRGVDEATF
-285 DQIKGSWSW
+285 DKIKRSWSW
-294 RLGSVKGISRDEE
+294 QLGSVKGLSRDED
-307 GDLPEV
+307 GDIPEV
-313 DMIPQQSMQ
+313 DTIPQQSMQ

-336 GALSLPVGSL
+336 GALSLPVSSL

-366 VTEASDFND
+366 VTEASDFNE
-375 ANSYALN
+375 ANGYALN
-382 RVYRNILMLRDGVLP
+382 RVYRNILMLRDGWLP
-397 EDAARISTHW
+397 DDAARISTHW

-427 AIPEIG
+427 AIPELG

-438 LEELGYTRQQITRM
+438 LEELGYTRQQIARI
-452 RAQIEQQR
+452 RAQVEQSR

-465 DAILRGARGP
+465 DAILRGARGEVGT
-475 AAGGGDFDLI
+475 A

>member
-1 MSTNVDLRLI
+1 MSANADLRLI
-11 AGMGPQLFTAPT
+11 AGMGPQLFTAPS
-23 VAGLPVDL
+23 VAGLPDDL
-31 QATLEELVNTW
+31 QATLNTLVNTW

-48 NARRQAYLDCK
+48 NARRQSYLDCK
-59 VYVDSLDIA
+59 VFVESLNIA
-68 LPREIARDLR
+68 LPREIARDLHI
-78 LVSTWP
+78 VSTWP

-99 VVAPDGTE
+99 VVAPDGSE
-107 DPYGLASIL
+107 DPYGLSSIL
-116 EENRFSTEIG
+116 EENRFATEIG
-126 QAVASAATHG
+126 QAIASAATHG
-136 VAFLTTL
+136 VAFLATL
-143 PGDVAAGDPPVLV
+143 PGDVSAGDPSVLV

-173 GIRAGLLI
+173 GISAGLLI
-181 NDVDYLGRPTELILL
+181 NDADYLGRPTELILL
-196 TPHVLVSMAPLGAQG
+196 TPQVMVSMAPLGDQG

-217 VEHNLGRTPMEALV
+217 VEHHLGRTPMEALV

-251 IVDRAVRASMRMDV
+251 IVDRAVRASMRMDL

-272 PGLLLRGVDKATF
+272 PGLLLRGVDEATF
-285 DQIKGSWSW
+285 DKIKRSWSW
-294 RLGSVKGISRDEE
+294 QLGSVKGLSRDED
-307 GDLPEV
+307 GDIPEV
-313 DMIPQQSMQ
+313 DTIPQQSMQ

-382 RVYRNILMLRDGVLP
+382 RVYRNILLLRDGRLP

-438 LEELGYTRQQITRM
+438 LEELGYTRQQIMRM
-452 RAQIEQQR
+452 RAQIEQSR

-465 DAILRGARGP
+465 DAILRGARGE
-475 AAGGGDFDLI
+475 AGTA

>member
-1 MSTNVDLRLI
+1 MSANADLRLI
-11 AGMGPQLFTAPT
+11 AGMGPQLFTTPS
-23 VAGLPVDL
+23 VAGLPDDL
-31 QATLEELVNTW
+31 QATLNTLVNTW

-48 NARRQAYLDCK
+48 NARRQSYLDCK
-59 VYVDSLDIA
+59 VFVDSLNIA
-68 LPREIARDLR
+68 LPREIARDLHI
-78 LVSTWP
+78 VSTWP

-99 VVAPDGTE
+99 VVAPDGSE
-107 DPYGLASIL
+107 DPYGLSSIL
-116 EENRFSTEIG
+116 EENRFATEIG
-126 QAVASAATHG
+126 QAIASAATHG
-136 VAFLTTL
+136 VAFLATL
-143 PGDVAAGDPPVLV
+143 PGDMSAGDPSVLV

-173 GIRAGLLI
+173 GISAGLLI

-196 TPHVLVSMAPLGAQG
+196 TPQVMVSMAPLGSQG

-217 VEHNLGRTPMEALV
+217 VEHHLGRTPMEALV

-251 IVDRAVRASMRMDV
+251 IVDRAVRASMRMDL

-272 PGLLLRGVDKATF
+272 PGLLLRGVDEATF
-285 DQIKGSWSW
+285 DKIKRSWSW
-294 RLGSVKGISRDEE
+294 QLGSVKGLSRDED
-307 GDLPEV
+307 GDIPEV
-313 DMIPQQSMQ
+313 DTIPQQSMQ

-382 RVYRNILMLRDGVLP
+382 RVYRNIIMLRDGWLP

-438 LEELGYTRQQITRM
+438 LEELGYTRQQIMRM
-452 RAQIEQQR
+452 RAQIEQSR

-465 DAILRGARGP
+465 DAILRGARGE
-475 AAGGGDFDLI
+475 AGTA

>member
-11 AGMGPQLFTAPT
+11 AGTGPQMFNPPT
-23 VAGLPVDL
+23 VAGLPYDL

-42 QARYPG
+42 RARYPG

-59 VYVDSLDIA
+59 VYVDSLNIA
-68 LPREIARDLR
+68 LPQEIARDLKI
-78 LVSTWP
+78 VSTWP

-89 SLTSRCHWDG
+89 SLSNRCHWDG
-99 VVAPDGTE
+99 VVAPDGGD
-107 DPYGLASIL
+107 DPYGLSAVL
-116 EENRFSTEIG
+116 AENRFSTEIK
-126 QAVASAATHG
+126 QAIASAATHG
-136 VAFLTTL
+136 VSFIATL
-143 PGDVAAGDPPVLV
+143 PGDVTAGDPPVLV

-173 GIRAGLLI
+173 GLRAGLLI

-196 TPHVLVSMAPLGAQG
+196 TPHVMVSMAPLGSQG

-272 PGLLLRGVDKATF
+272 PGLLLRGVDKGTF
-285 DQIKGSWSW
+285 DQIKSSWSW
-294 RLGSVKGISRDEE
+294 RLGSVKGVSRDEE

-313 DMIPQQSMQ
+313 DVIPQQSMQ
-322 PYVDQLRELAQELA
+322 PYTDQLRELAQEMA

-354 SADAIYAAREEL
+354 SADAIYAAKEDL
-366 VTEASDFND
+366 VTECSDFND
-375 ANSYALN
+375 AASYSLN
-382 RVYRNILMLRDGVLP
+382 RIYCNIIALRDGVLP
-397 EDAARISTHW
+397 EDARLIDTHW
-407 RNPARPSIVSQSDA
+407 RNPAQPSIVSRSDA

-427 AIPEIG
+427 AIPNLAL
-433 KTDVA
+433 TDVA
-438 LEELGYTRQQITRM
+438 LEELGYTQQQITRI
-452 RAQIEQQR
+452 RAQIDRAQR
-460 GRDNL
+460 RETL
-465 DAILRGARGP
+465 SAILLP
-475 AAGGGDFDLI
+475 EKEPEKEPEDDLI